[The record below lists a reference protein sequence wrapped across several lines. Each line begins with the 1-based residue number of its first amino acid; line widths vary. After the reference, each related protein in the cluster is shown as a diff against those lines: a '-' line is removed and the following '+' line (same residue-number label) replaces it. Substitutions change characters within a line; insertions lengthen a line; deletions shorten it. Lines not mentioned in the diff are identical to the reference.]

1 MCQTGGGV
9 SPLCSHATD
18 AQRPAAQSSLGGVRA
33 ITAII
38 TPHHTTVTTPYRQSP
53 HHTDSHHTM
62 ASDSGIDSQ
71 SSPELEDAPMSRT
84 HQYRHHIKP
93 LLERK
98 RRARINKCVDE
109 LKVE

>member
-1 MCQTGGGV
+1 MGGGTGRTV
-9 SPLCSHATD
+9 SVWTDWAVSGVCHCPLSRSHATD
-18 AQRPAAQSSLGGVRA
+18 AAAQSV
-33 ITAII
+33 
-38 TPHHTTVTTPYRQSP
+38 QSRRCQLAQC
-53 HHTDSHHTM
+53 HRIM

-71 SSPELEDAPMSRT
+71 SSPEVEEAPMSRT

-109 LKVE
+109 LKVGSE

>member
-1 MCQTGGGV
+1 
-9 SPLCSHATD
+9 
-18 AQRPAAQSSLGGVRA
+18 
-33 ITAII
+33 
-38 TPHHTTVTTPYRQSP
+38 
-53 HHTDSHHTM
+53 M

-71 SSPELEDAPMSRT
+71 SSPELEEAPMSRT

-109 LKVE
+109 LKVEQINMSRANIICDLAGPHGGSSTQGRGEHHQAGEGGCVR

>member
-1 MCQTGGGV
+1 
-9 SPLCSHATD
+9 
-18 AQRPAAQSSLGGVRA
+18 
-33 ITAII
+33 
-38 TPHHTTVTTPYRQSP
+38 
-53 HHTDSHHTM
+53 M

-71 SSPELEDAPMSRT
+71 SSPELEEAPMSRT

-109 LKVE
+109 LKVNK

>member
-1 MCQTGGGV
+1 MQQ
-9 SPLCSHATD
+9 PAHLLSH
-18 AQRPAAQSSLGGVRA
+18 RSSHNNLV
-33 ITAII
+33 II
-38 TPHHTTVTTPYRQSP
+38 I
-53 HHTDSHHTM
+53 M

-71 SSPELEDAPMSRT
+71 SSPELEEAPMSRT

-109 LKVE
+109 LKVNK